1 MALRAERTAVDPLKT
16 MLSVKESVG
25 VVPLWAGGISFNNVS
40 CGMRREDRNGCVS
53 DLDGDNIVV
62 R

>member
-1 MALRAERTAVDPLKT
+1 MALTAERTVVDPLKT
-16 MLSVKESVG
+16 TLSVKESVG
-25 VVPLWAGGISFNNVS
+25 VVPLWAGISFNNVS